1 MADEKQQKES
11 WFKRLS
17 FKLEHISFSQKI
29 FLVDN
34 LRVMLKAGLSII
46 ESLEIL
52 EAQIERAK
60 LKKLIGRARQDV
72 EKGKTL
78 AEAFEKIPE
87 LFPSIYVK
95 MIAAGEVS
103 GKLDESLSEAVIQ
116 MKKTYAMNSKIRGAM
131 VYPLV
136 ILVAVVGIGI
146 EMMVVV
152 LPKLLTIFSEMNVP
166 MPLPTRVLIFFSHFL
181 ITYGLFVVIVVAAF
195 VALFIKLKRRP
206 DVQFFLH
213 RVLLKIPILGHIS
226 YQINLARFSL
236 TLGSLLKSAIPII
249 DAVNITAEVVSNS
262 LYKNALQNISQKIK
276 TGVPL
281 SELLASYPKLFPPL
295 VSQMIMVGEHSGT
308 LENLL
313 NELSNY
319 YNDEVDQLLKNISTV
334 IEPIIII
341 VLGVVV
347 GGLAVAVIMPM
358 YSLTQAI

>member
-1 MADEKQQKES
+1 MIDEKQKES
-11 WFKRLS
+11 WFKKLS

-52 EAQIERAK
+52 EAQMESAK
-60 LKKLIGRARQDV
+60 LKRLIGQARQDV

-78 AEAFEKIPE
+78 ADALEKIPE
-87 LFPSIYVK
+87 LFPAIYVK

-103 GKLDESLSEAVIQ
+103 GNLDESLSEAVIQ

-152 LPKLLTIFSEMNVP
+152 LPKLLTIFNEMNVA
-166 MPLPTRVLIFFSHFL
+166 MPLPTRVLIFSSNFL
-181 ITYGLFVVIVVAAF
+181 IKYGLLVVIVVAAL

-213 RVLLKIPILGHIS
+213 SVLLKIPVLGHIS
-226 YQINLARFSL
+226 YQINLARFS
-236 TLGSLLKSAIPII
+236 
-249 DAVNITAEVVSNS
+249 
-262 LYKNALQNISQKIK
+262 
-276 TGVPL
+276 
-281 SELLASYPKLFPPL
+281 
-295 VSQMIMVGEHSGT
+295 
-308 LENLL
+308 
-313 NELSNY
+313 
-319 YNDEVDQLLKNISTV
+319 
-334 IEPIIII
+334 
-341 VLGVVV
+341 
-347 GGLAVAVIMPM
+347 
-358 YSLTQAI
+358 